1 MNAPESQTTTAQAN
15 NALPVLRVPQ
25 SIRLPDSDQWQNRF
39 EIRSETSNRIYVI
52 AQNRKRRHWGCSCPA
67 YRTRRRCKHLEEIG
81 LPTHERPYEAK
92 LDGGRG

>member
-1 MNAPESQTTTAQAN
+1 MNRENNQPPTAQAN

-25 SIRLPDSDQWQNRF
+25 SVMLPDNDQWQNRF
-39 EIRSETSNRIYVI
+39 EIHSETSNRVYVI
-52 AQNRKRRHWGCSCPA
+52 AQNKKRRHWGCSCPS

-92 LDGGRG
+92 LEGGRG

>member
-25 SIRLPDSDQWQNRF
+25 SMMLPDSDQWENRF
-39 EIRSETSNRIYVI
+39 EIHSETSNRVYVI
-52 AQNRKRRHWGCSCPA
+52 AQNKKWRHWGCSCPA

-81 LPTHERPYEAK
+81 LPTNEVSYEA
-92 LDGGRG
+92 LIRS

>member
-1 MNAPESQTTTAQAN
+1 MNAQENQTTTTRTN

-25 SIRLPDSDQWQNRF
+25 SMMLPDSDQWEKRF
-39 EIRSETSNRIYVI
+39 EIHSETSNRIYVI

-81 LPTHERPYEAK
+81 LPTNEVPYEA
-92 LDGGRG
+92 LIRS